1 MFCAGAAAAA
11 AQCVYIREYFSILA
25 GNELTLGL
33 ILSLWLAAVAAGSWS
48 GARIR
53 QPATAM
59 WLMLI
64 AAAAVAGF
72 LGIRGARLLF
82 APGESI
88 PPAWVPALLLITEAP
103 FAFVN
108 GLLFSKLA
116 LDAGPAAM
124 YGSDNAG
131 MVAGALLAFGGF
143 LIGMPNAFVLA
154 IACMPLL
161 AVPVSRAGPRVFT
174 AFALIACLLADKPT
188 LSWKYRNAASRVLS
202 GRQGE
207 IAFVPHGADTTVL
220 LNGTVYRSPLD
231 KPANEQAA
239 HMPMAQRPHARAA
252 LIVGDRGEP
261 AELAKYPDLR
271 VDVIESEPLL
281 ARAGAMVTSP
291 ELYRPRIRYDII
303 ILAAGMP
310 ENIAE
315 GRFYSLGFFRRMK
328 SMMTDS
334 GVLAFTLPLSANYLS
349 PSENRLAGTVR
360 LTLRAAFRSVFVFP
374 GEGYTFMA
382 SDAPLSS
389 TARPVVATSYLAP
402 FILSSVDSARIAA
415 ANRPMQ
421 AAALSTA
428 DRPIVLALGIS
439 RWSEMWQLPLSI
451 FAGGLAVLLIAG
463 IIIFPRR
470 RAILSIGTSGCAI
483 GAYSIMLML
492 LFQANYGA
500 LYSRVALLLMTL
512 TLGFALGSRIRRLPH
527 ADLLIGLYI
536 AATILL
542 LSALPHPALFYC
554 AHLGI
559 GVLGGAQ
566 FVSLRNERAGMIY
579 AADLFGGIFGMAL
592 TAALLVPIWGITL
605 TAMGAGAVKIAAWGV
620 GTAGRGK
627 WLRRVC

>member
-33 ILSLWLAAVAAGSWS
+33 ILSLWLAAAAAGGFS
-48 GARIR
+48 GARFR
-53 QPATAM
+53 GPATGA
-59 WLMLI
+59 WLALF
-64 AAAAVAGF
+64 AVAAVAGF
-72 LGIRGARLLF
+72 VGIRGARLLF

-88 PPAWVPALLLITEAP
+88 PPAWVPALLLITETP

-108 GLLFSKLA
+108 GLLFARLSA
-116 LDAGPAAM
+116 VSTAAAV

-143 LIGMPNAFVLA
+143 LTGMPNAFVLA
-154 IACMPLL
+154 AACLPLI
-161 AVPVSRAGPRVFT
+161 AVPVSRPVPRALT
-174 AFALIACLLADKPT
+174 AFALIACLFIDNPS
-188 LSWKYRNAASRVLS
+188 LSWKYHGAASRVLA

-207 IAFVPHGADTTVL
+207 IAFVPHGMDTTIL

-231 KPANEQAA
+231 KPVAEQAV
-239 HMPMAQRPHARAA
+239 HMPMAQRTHARAA
-252 LIVGDRGEP
+252 LVIGDRGEP
-261 AELAKYPDLR
+261 AELTKYAGLR

-281 ARAGAMVTSP
+281 ARAGVTVTSP
-291 ELYRPRIRYDII
+291 ELYHPHMLYDMI
-303 ILAAGMP
+303 ILSAGMP

-415 ANRPMQ
+415 ANGPMQ
-421 AAALSTA
+421 AAALCTA

-439 RWSEMWQLPLSI
+439 RWTEMWQLPLSI

-470 RAILSIGTSGCAI
+470 RAMLSIGTSGCAI

-492 LFQANYGA
+492 LFQANCGA

-512 TLGFALGSRIRRLPH
+512 SLGFALGSRIRRLPH
-527 ADLLIGLYI
+527 ADLLIALYI

-542 LSALPHPALFYC
+542 LSIAPHPALFYC

-566 FVSLRNERAGMIY
+566 FVSLRNERAGMLY
-579 AADLFGGIFGMAL
+579 AADLFGGIFGMAI
-592 TAALLVPIWGITL
+592 TAAMVVPIYGITL
-605 TAMGAGAVKIAAWGV
+605 TAIGAGVVKSGAWAVGMRA
-620 GTAGRGK
+620 RGND
-627 WLRRVC
+627 